1 MANEYSS
8 TIAAEDDKEVAAIS
22 DSEGEDDSIV
32 ENFDGSPHI
41 TLPAEV
47 WANVINCEYCNM
59 FFVYIFNHIFIM
71 LY

>member
-32 ENFDGSPHI
+32 
-41 TLPAEV
+41 
-47 WANVINCEYCNM
+47 
-59 FFVYIFNHIFIM
+59 
-71 LY
+71 